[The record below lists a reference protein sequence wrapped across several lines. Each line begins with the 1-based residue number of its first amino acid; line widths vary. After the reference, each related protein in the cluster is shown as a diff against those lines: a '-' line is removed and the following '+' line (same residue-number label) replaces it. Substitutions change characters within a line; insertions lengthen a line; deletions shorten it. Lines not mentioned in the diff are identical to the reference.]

1 MLSLSMQTPPSHMQ
15 CASIDRLT
23 GLLAFSRENVHAS
36 HAGAIV
42 EENLDRAAPIFLP
55 DFRFAVT
62 LSRGFTVTTYI
73 STNYFQ

>member
-1 MLSLSMQTPPSHMQ
+1 MQ
-15 CASIDRLT
+15 CASIQRLT

-42 EENLDRAAPIFLP
+42 EENLDRAAPIFLS

-62 LSRGFTVTTYI
+62 LSRGFTVPTYI